1 MTDINNATIV
11 GRLVADA
18 ILKYTNSG
26 TAILNFTVANNVYQ
40 GRDKDDYVNFIDCQ
54 MWGKQAEGV
63 NDYLIKG
70 KQVVIQGE
78 LKQQRWETDNG
89 KRSKIVVN
97 VRSIQLVGAKS
108 ETAKQGYK
116 TEQASQGDKFGD
128 TSIPF

>member
-1 MTDINNATIV
+1 MTDINNVTIV

-63 NDYLIKG
+63 NDYLVKG
-70 KQVVIQGE
+70 KQVVVSGE

-97 VRSIQLVGAKS
+97 VRSIQLVGAKG
-108 ETAKQGYK
+108 ETTKRSDTGFK
-116 TEQASQGDKFGD
+116 DDIPGEGD
-128 TSIPF
+128 IPF